1 MLHQGNRGNNIVKL
15 FIGELWC
22 KYKKINNIIKE
33 QTKSRMAE
41 ILYHVII

>member
-22 KYKKINNIIKE
+22 KYK
-33 QTKSRMAE
+33 
-41 ILYHVII
+41 

>member
-1 MLHQGNRGNNIVKL
+1 MLHQGNRGNNIV
-15 FIGELWC
+15 
-22 KYKKINNIIKE
+22 KE